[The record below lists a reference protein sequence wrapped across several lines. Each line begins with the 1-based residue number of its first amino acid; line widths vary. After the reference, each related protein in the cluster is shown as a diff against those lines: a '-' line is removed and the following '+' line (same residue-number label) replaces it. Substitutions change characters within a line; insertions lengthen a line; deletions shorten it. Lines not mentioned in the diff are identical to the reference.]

1 MKSAAIS
8 KAKPTRKKPPAKM
21 KTGYTSPPRLK
32 KIFDAL
38 DQLFPK
44 AECALK
50 HRNAFQLLVATILSA
65 QCTDERVN
73 KVTPGLFSKYPSPN
87 DFAQLNPKVLEEDI
101 RTTGFFRNK
110 SRNVIGAAKKIV
122 EDFKGKVPQS
132 MDEMLSLPGVARKT
146 ANVVLGTAFG
156 IPSGVVVDTH
166 VFRVAHRL
174 KLSNGKTPENVEQD
188 LIGLVPK
195 DRWVTF
201 GHQVIWFGRK
211 VCQAR
216 KPLCMECPIE
226 SICDAPDKT
235 V

>member
-1 MKSAAIS
+1 
-8 KAKPTRKKPPAKM
+8 
-21 KTGYTSPPRLK
+21 
-32 KIFDAL
+32 
-38 DQLFPK
+38 
-44 AECALK
+44 
-50 HRNAFQLLVATILSA
+50 
-65 QCTDERVN
+65 
-73 KVTPGLFSKYPSPN
+73 VTPGLFSKYPSPN

-226 SICDAPDKT
+226 TICDAPDKT